1 MQYLGRVQF
10 ENDKNKMLLWGK
22 NHGEKTIVFKKKNA
36 IHMNESPLKIKLG
49 ICVSSLVPFLFSYES
64 DRHINVLMST
74 LPQFIYTSML

>member
-22 NHGEKTIVFKKKNA
+22 NHAEKTIVFKKKIA

-49 ICVSSLVPFLFSYES
+49 ICVSSLVPYLFSYES
-64 DRHINVLMST
+64 YRHINVLMST
-74 LPQFIYTSML
+74 LT

>member
-22 NHGEKTIVFKKKNA
+22 NHGEKTIVFKKKIA
-36 IHMNESPLKIKLG
+36 INMNESPLKIKLG
-49 ICVSSLVPFLFSYES
+49 ICVSSLVPYLFSYES

-74 LPQFIYTSML
+74 LP